1 MVRRKR
7 TTPRKAIHDARIAA
21 ADAWAAELAPT
32 LAEIQAS
39 GVTSLHGIAAALY
52 KRGIRTRRG
61 ERGWQ
66 ATQVKRALAR
76 L

>member
-1 MVRRKR
+1 VGGHK
-7 TTPRKAIHDARIAA
+7 
-21 ADAWAAELAPT
+21 LAQT
-32 LAEIQAS
+32 LAETQAA

-61 ERGWQ
+61 KRGWR
-66 ATQVKRALAR
+66 ANQVKRALAR